1 MAADKTLKVTLRR
14 SLIGEKPK
22 ARATIESL
30 GLRKIRQTVEQPDTP
45 TVRGMLHKVRHLVD
59 VEEK

>member
-1 MAADKTLKVTLRR
+1 MADKTLKVTLRR

-30 GLRKIRQTVEQPDTP
+30 GLRKIRQTVQHPDTP

-59 VEEK
+59 VEEN